1 MQASLHTTLCV
12 VAFLL
17 SIVFPKS
24 LEAQDEAKL
33 VRVAPVEKR
42 ILAASQMNVG
52 TVIPI
57 RTSVIGSAVDGR
69 VLELLVEEGEA
80 VEANQPVA
88 RLRTAILEIQLAGAK
103 AELTQ
108 LQQRLAELE
117 NGATEEEVLQAQ
129 ARLLAAGASRKFAS
143 WDYKRI
149 SELFEKGQVV
159 TENELQKA
167 QSDAEKEEQ
176 LYQLA
181 NATHKL
187 LMRGPRPEQIAQAK
201 AQLLAQHESIR
212 GIIEQIDRHTLRAPF
227 NGYITVKHS
236 EIGQWLG
243 KGDPVVEI
251 IQLDKIDV
259 LTHVV
264 TRNIGQLKLGTPVR
278 IEVDG
283 IDSQLLTGT
292 VAAVVPQADIQAR
305 TFPVKIRVDNPTDE
319 SGALLKSGMLAKL
332 SLPIGKNTEMIVVPK
347 DAIVL
352 GGSKPVVFVVDSS
365 NPKSPKAKSVEVVL
379 GISSG
384 DSIAVTGALTERLQ
398 VVVRGNERLKDGQL
412 LKLQPDVVEPAR

>member
-12 VAFLL
+12 VPLL
-17 SIVFPKS
+17 FSCAISRSVD
-24 LEAQDEAKL
+24 AQDEAQL
-33 VRVAPVEKR
+33 VRVANIEKKV
-42 ILAASQMNVG
+42 LAASQMNVG
-52 TVIPI
+52 TVTPI
-57 RTSVIGSAVDGR
+57 RTSIIGSAVDGR
-69 VLELLVEEGEA
+69 VLQLLVEEGEA

-108 LQQRLAELE
+108 LEQRLAELE
-117 NGATEEEVLQAQ
+117 NGATDEEVLQSQ
-129 ARLLAAGASRKFAS
+129 ARMLAAEASRKFAS
-143 WDYKRI
+143 WDYKRL
-149 SELFEKGQVV
+149 SELFDKGQVV

-181 NATHKL
+181 NASHKL
-187 LMRGPRPEQIAQAK
+187 LIRGPRHEQIAQAK
-201 AQLLAQHESIR
+201 AQLLAQQESIR

-251 IQLDKIDV
+251 IQLDKVDV

-264 TRNIGQLKLGTPVR
+264 TRNIKQLKIGTPVR
-278 IEVDG
+278 VEVDG
-283 IDSQLLTGT
+283 VDSQILTGT

-319 SGALLKSGMLAKL
+319 SGAILKSGMLAKL
-332 SLPIGKNTEMIVVPK
+332 SLPIGKDREMIVVPK

-384 DSIAVTGALTERLQ
+384 DSIAVTGALSERLK
-398 VVVRGNERLKDGQL
+398 VVVRGNERLKEGQL

>member
-12 VAFLL
+12 VPLL
-17 SIVFPKS
+17 FSCAISRSVD
-24 LEAQDEAKL
+24 AQDEAQL
-33 VRVAPVEKR
+33 VRVANIEKKV
-42 ILAASQMNVG
+42 LAASQMNVG
-52 TVIPI
+52 TVTPI
-57 RTSVIGSAVDGR
+57 RTSIIGSAVDGR
-69 VLELLVEEGEA
+69 VLQLLVEEGEA

-108 LQQRLAELE
+108 LEQRLAELE
-117 NGATEEEVLQAQ
+117 NGATDEEVLQSQ
-129 ARLLAAGASRKFAS
+129 ARMLAAEASRKFAS
-143 WDYKRI
+143 WDYKRL
-149 SELFEKGQVV
+149 SELFDKGQVV

-181 NATHKL
+181 NASHKL
-187 LMRGPRPEQIAQAK
+187 LIRGPRPEQIAQAK
-201 AQLLAQHESIR
+201 AQLLAQQETIR

-251 IQLDKIDV
+251 IQLDKVDV

-264 TRNIGQLKLGTPVR
+264 TRNIKQLKIGTPVR
-278 IEVDG
+278 VEVDG
-283 IDSQLLTGT
+283 VDSQILTGT

-319 SGALLKSGMLAKL
+319 SGAILKSGMLAKL
-332 SLPIGKNTEMIVVPK
+332 SLPIGKDREMIVVPK

-352 GGSKPVVFVVDSS
+352 GGSKPVVFVVDTS

-384 DSIAVTGALTERLQ
+384 DSIAVTGALSERLK
-398 VVVRGNERLKDGQL
+398 VVVRGNERLKEGQL

>member
-12 VAFLL
+12 VPLL
-17 SIVFPKS
+17 FSCVISRSVD
-24 LEAQDEAKL
+24 AQDEAQL
-33 VRVAPVEKR
+33 VRVANIEKKV
-42 ILAASQMNVG
+42 LAASQMNVG
-52 TVIPI
+52 TVTPI
-57 RTSVIGSAVDGR
+57 RTSIIGSAVDGR
-69 VLELLVEEGEA
+69 VLQLLVEEGEA

-108 LQQRLAELE
+108 LEQRLAELE
-117 NGATEEEVLQAQ
+117 NGATDEEVLQSQ
-129 ARLLAAGASRKFAS
+129 ARMLAAEASRKFAS
-143 WDYKRI
+143 WDYKRL
-149 SELFEKGQVV
+149 SELFDKGQVV

-181 NATHKL
+181 NASHKL
-187 LMRGPRPEQIAQAK
+187 LIRGPRPEQIAQAK
-201 AQLLAQHESIR
+201 AQLLAQQESIR

-251 IQLDKIDV
+251 IQLDKVDV

-264 TRNIGQLKLGTPVR
+264 TRNIKQLKIGTPVR
-278 IEVDG
+278 VEVDG
-283 IDSQLLTGT
+283 VDSQILTGT

-305 TFPVKIRVDNPTDE
+305 PF
-319 SGALLKSGMLAKL
+319 
-332 SLPIGKNTEMIVVPK
+332 
-347 DAIVL
+347 
-352 GGSKPVVFVVDSS
+352 
-365 NPKSPKAKSVEVVL
+365 
-379 GISSG
+379 
-384 DSIAVTGALTERLQ
+384 
-398 VVVRGNERLKDGQL
+398 
-412 LKLQPDVVEPAR
+412 

>member
-12 VAFLL
+12 VPLL
-17 SIVFPKS
+17 FSCAISRSVD
-24 LEAQDEAKL
+24 AQDEAQL
-33 VRVAPVEKR
+33 VRVANIEKKV
-42 ILAASQMNVG
+42 LAASQMNVG
-52 TVIPI
+52 TVTPI
-57 RTSVIGSAVDGR
+57 RTSIIGSAVDGR
-69 VLELLVEEGEA
+69 VLQLLVEEGEA

-108 LQQRLAELE
+108 LEQRLAELE
-117 NGATEEEVLQAQ
+117 NGATDEEVLQSQ
-129 ARLLAAGASRKFAS
+129 ARMLAAEASRKFAS
-143 WDYKRI
+143 WDYKRL
-149 SELFEKGQVV
+149 SELFDKGQVV

-181 NATHKL
+181 NASHKL
-187 LMRGPRPEQIAQAK
+187 LIRGPRPEQIAQAK
-201 AQLLAQHESIR
+201 AQLLAQQESIR

-251 IQLDKIDV
+251 IQLDKVDV

-264 TRNIGQLKLGTPVR
+264 TRNIKQLKIGTPVR
-278 IEVDG
+278 VEVDG
-283 IDSQLLTGT
+283 VDSQILTGT

-319 SGALLKSGMLAKL
+319 SGAILKSGMLAKL
-332 SLPIGKNTEMIVVPK
+332 SLPIGKDREMIVVPK

-352 GGSKPVVFVVDSS
+352 GGSKPIVFVVDSS

-384 DSIAVTGALTERLQ
+384 DSIAVTGALSERLK
-398 VVVRGNERLKDGQL
+398 VVVRGNERLKEGQL

>member
-12 VAFLL
+12 VPLL
-17 SIVFPKS
+17 FSCVISRSVD
-24 LEAQDEAKL
+24 AQDEAQL
-33 VRVAPVEKR
+33 VRVANIEKKV
-42 ILAASQMNVG
+42 LAASQMNVG
-52 TVIPI
+52 TVTPI
-57 RTSVIGSAVDGR
+57 RTSIIGSAVDGR
-69 VLELLVEEGEA
+69 VLQLLVEEGEA

-108 LQQRLAELE
+108 LEQRLAELE
-117 NGATEEEVLQAQ
+117 NGATDEEVLQSQ
-129 ARLLAAGASRKFAS
+129 ARMLAAEASRKFAS
-143 WDYKRI
+143 WDYKRL
-149 SELFEKGQVV
+149 SELFDKGQVV

-181 NATHKL
+181 NASHKL
-187 LMRGPRPEQIAQAK
+187 LIRGPRPEQIAQAK
-201 AQLLAQHESIR
+201 AQLLAQQESIR

-251 IQLDKIDV
+251 IQLDKVDV

-264 TRNIGQLKLGTPVR
+264 TRNIKQLKIGTPVR
-278 IEVDG
+278 VEVDG
-283 IDSQLLTGT
+283 VDSQILTGT

-319 SGALLKSGMLAKL
+319 SGAILKSGMLAKL
-332 SLPIGKNTEMIVVPK
+332 SLPIGKDREMIVVPK

-352 GGSKPVVFVVDSS
+352 GGSKPIVFVVDSS
-365 NPKSPKAKSVEVVL
+365 NPKSPKAKSVEVEL

-384 DSIAVTGALTERLQ
+384 DSIAVTGALSERLK
-398 VVVRGNERLKDGQL
+398 VVVRGNERLKEGQL

>member
-12 VAFLL
+12 VPLL
-17 SIVFPKS
+17 FSCVISRSVD
-24 LEAQDEAKL
+24 AQDEAQL
-33 VRVAPVEKR
+33 VRVANIEKKV
-42 ILAASQMNVG
+42 LAASQMNVG
-52 TVIPI
+52 TVTPI
-57 RTSVIGSAVDGR
+57 RTSIIGSAVDGR
-69 VLELLVEEGEA
+69 VLQLLVEEGEA

-108 LQQRLAELE
+108 LEQRLAELE
-117 NGATEEEVLQAQ
+117 NGATDEEVLQSQ
-129 ARLLAAGASRKFAS
+129 ARMLAAEASRKFAS
-143 WDYKRI
+143 WDYKRL
-149 SELFEKGQVV
+149 SELFDKGQVV

-181 NATHKL
+181 NASHKL
-187 LMRGPRPEQIAQAK
+187 LIRGPRPEQIAQAK
-201 AQLLAQHESIR
+201 AQLLAQQESIR

-251 IQLDKIDV
+251 IQLDKVDV

-264 TRNIGQLKLGTPVR
+264 TRNIKQLKIGTPVR
-278 IEVDG
+278 VEVDG
-283 IDSQLLTGT
+283 VESQILTGT

-319 SGALLKSGMLAKL
+319 SGAILKSGMLAKL
-332 SLPIGKNTEMIVVPK
+332 SLPIGKDREMIVVPK

-352 GGSKPVVFVVDSS
+352 GGSKPIVFVVDSS

-384 DSIAVTGALTERLQ
+384 DSIAVTGALSERLK
-398 VVVRGNERLKDGQL
+398 VVVRGNERLKEGQL

>member
-12 VAFLL
+12 VPLL
-17 SIVFPKS
+17 FSCAISRSVD
-24 LEAQDEAKL
+24 AQDEAQL
-33 VRVAPVEKR
+33 VRVANIEKKV
-42 ILAASQMNVG
+42 LAASQMNVG
-52 TVIPI
+52 TVTPI
-57 RTSVIGSAVDGR
+57 RTSIIGSAVDGR
-69 VLELLVEEGEA
+69 VLQLLVEEGEA

-108 LQQRLAELE
+108 LEQRLAELE
-117 NGATEEEVLQAQ
+117 NGATDEEVLQSQ
-129 ARLLAAGASRKFAS
+129 ARMLAAEASRKFAS
-143 WDYKRI
+143 WDYKRL
-149 SELFEKGQVV
+149 SELFDKGQVV

-181 NATHKL
+181 NASHKL
-187 LMRGPRPEQIAQAK
+187 LIRGPRPEQIAQAK
-201 AQLLAQHESIR
+201 AQLLAQQETIR
-212 GIIEQIDRHTLRAPF
+212 GIIEQIDRHTLRAQF

-251 IQLDKIDV
+251 IQLDKVDV

-264 TRNIGQLKLGTPVR
+264 TRNIKQLKIGTPVR
-278 IEVDG
+278 VEVDG
-283 IDSQLLTGT
+283 VDSQILTGT

-319 SGALLKSGMLAKL
+319 SGAILKSGMLAKL
-332 SLPIGKNTEMIVVPK
+332 SLPIGKDREMIVVPK

-384 DSIAVTGALTERLQ
+384 DSIAVTGALSERLK
-398 VVVRGNERLKDGQL
+398 VVVRGNERLKEGQL

>member
-12 VAFLL
+12 VPLL
-17 SIVFPKS
+17 FSCAISRSVD
-24 LEAQDEAKL
+24 AQDEAQL
-33 VRVAPVEKR
+33 VRVANIEKKV
-42 ILAASQMNVG
+42 LAASKMNVG
-52 TVIPI
+52 KVTPI
-57 RTSVIGSAVDGR
+57 RTSIIGSAVDGR
-69 VLELLVEEGEA
+69 VLQLLVEEGEA

-108 LQQRLAELE
+108 LEQRLAELE
-117 NGATEEEVLQAQ
+117 NGATDEEVLQSQ
-129 ARLLAAGASRKFAS
+129 ARMLAAEASRKFAS
-143 WDYKRI
+143 WDYKRL
-149 SELFEKGQVV
+149 SELFDKGQVV

-181 NATHKL
+181 NASHKL
-187 LMRGPRPEQIAQAK
+187 LIRGPRPEQIAQAK
-201 AQLLAQHESIR
+201 AQLLAQQESIR

-251 IQLDKIDV
+251 IQLDKVDV

-264 TRNIGQLKLGTPVR
+264 TRNIKQLKIGTPVR
-278 IEVDG
+278 VEVDG
-283 IDSQLLTGT
+283 VDSQILTGT

-319 SGALLKSGMLAKL
+319 SGAILKSGMLAKL
-332 SLPIGKNTEMIVVPK
+332 SLPIGKDREMIVVPK

-384 DSIAVTGALTERLQ
+384 DSIAVTGALSERLK
-398 VVVRGNERLKDGQL
+398 VVVRGNERLKEGQL